1 MKERLTVKEA
11 RKAWLRII
19 HKNLNGSIY
28 DSYLST
34 VLPKLKRL
42 KFTYGGQVK
51 KGMTK
56 NKSFIP
62 DKNYLYIQ
70 RHFPSLIRQ
79 LEKEIEGLENR

>member
-1 MKERLTVKEA
+1 MKKRKLTVKEA
-11 RKAWLRII
+11 KKVWLRII

-28 DSYLST
+28 DSYLSI

-70 RHFPSLIRQ
+70 KHFPSLLRQ
-79 LEKEIEGLENR
+79 LEKKIEKLKG